1 MNGVAPKSTAEFL
14 DEEVAELRRSIEGI
28 NEDLARNERQ
38 RDDLRDRR
46 ADLARAASEM
56 AVAANVLR
64 ASGLRSE
71 VRPDGPYVE
80 LPNAPVE
87 GRPDETLL
95 RPVASHDD
103 DVREGWE
110 RHG

>member
-1 MNGVAPKSTAEFL
+1 MNSPITPRSTAEFL
-14 DEEVAELRRSIEGI
+14 DGEVAALRGSIDHI
-28 NEDLARNERQ
+28 NDALAENERE
-38 RDDLRDRR
+38 RDRLRDRR

-71 VRPDGPYVE
+71 SRPDGPFVE

-87 GRPDETLL
+87 GRSDETLI
-95 RPVASHDD
+95 P
-103 DVREGWE
+103 
-110 RHG
+110 HG

>member
-1 MNGVAPKSTAEFL
+1 MSVRMTAYQTPRSTADFL
-14 DEEVAELRRSIEGI
+14 DDEVAALRRSIEGI
-28 NEDLARNERQ
+28 NDDLARNEQ
-38 RDDLRDRR
+38 ARDRLRDRR

-87 GRPDETLL
+87 NRPDETLL
-95 RPVASHDD
+95 TTIEEA
-103 DVREGWE
+103 E
-110 RHG
+110 R